1 MKILIAS
8 SNSGK
13 IDEFKSILKDFEVI
27 PQKHLNIEDV
37 EETGTTFSENALLKA
52 NNGLSQFRFA

>member
-13 IDEFKSILKDFEVI
+13 IDEFQSILKDFEVI

-37 EETGTTFSENALLKA
+37 EELAQ
-52 NNGLSQFRFA
+52 LSVKTHF